1 MKQYLQIASLL
12 VSGFF
17 FLLGLVSFSAYA
29 EQTDWWTR
37 IINIPYYEAR
47 EIILDNGWKPVQAER
62 DDLDAK
68 YGTPHFYYDAGYP
81 EVTAC
86 SGTGMGYCA
95 FKFYNEK
102 GYYLNIT
109 TKEGDYRPDDK
120 YPPVV
125 IYVGFSKDPD

>member
-1 MKQYLQIASLL
+1 MKKCLQIASLL

-29 EQTDWWTR
+29 EESDWWIR

-47 EIILDNGWKPVQAER
+47 KIILDNGWKPVQAER
-62 DDLDAK
+62 TDWDAK
-68 YGTPHFYYDAGYP
+68 HGVPHFYYDAGYT
-81 EVTAC
+81 EVVAC

-102 GYYLNIT
+102 GEYLKVM
-109 TKEGDYRPDDK
+109 TKEGDYSPDDE

-125 IYVGFSKDPD
+125 IYVGFAEEFD